1 MKESTLTLISHVSAL
16 IVAFTVAVHFMNQ
29 AFLDT
34 SSYREALTYE
44 VVLTRYQAPIAAIL
58 LFLLLGAALT
68 HGLIGLRTVLLELS
82 PKTSWE
88 RLVNVFVVALGA
100 VLFVYGSRTFYVT
113 IVQGAAP

>member
-1 MKESTLTLISHVSAL
+1 MKESMLTLISHVSAL
-16 IVAFTVAVHFMNQ
+16 IIAFTVAVHFMNQ

-34 SSYREALTYE
+34 SGYKEALTYD
-44 VVLTRYQAPIAAIL
+44 VVLTRYRAPIAGTM
-58 LFLLLGAALT
+58 LFLLLGAALV

-82 PKTSWE
+82 PKISWE
-88 RLVNVFVVALGA
+88 RFVNVLVIAVGA